1 MEQHT
6 VTCRRHGL
14 ELIWLV
20 WVELETHS
28 LFQHPPT
35 MLLDGFMHGVRGKIE
50 LAGPFDEPLF
60 AVYLLEELR

>member
-1 MEQHT
+1 
-6 VTCRRHGL
+6 
-14 ELIWLV
+14 
-20 WVELETHS
+20 
-28 LFQHPPT
+28 